1 MGLAEWK
8 ARCQETTHLSGC
20 TSREMH
26 DKQLTSICSRRAIY
40 FKWHFCFLSKST
52 RVTWINPLHP
62 ESAPSYKATG
72 AVCSAGAYWP
82 VPWDSCVPFPPQ
94 LLQLHKEKKNSVG
107 WLPKSKS
114 SLPHQTKVSPCISFP
129 STGTKYSWAIWPP
142 WSSSSKKKKWLGLP
156 KQESIH
162 WFQGSHTSS

>member
-1 MGLAEWK
+1 MKQSRAAVGLTRWE

-20 TSREMH
+20 TSIEMP

-82 VPWDSCVPFPPQ
+82 VPWESCVPFPPQ
-94 LLQLHKEKKNSVG
+94 LLQLHKGKNSVG
-107 WLPKSKS
+107 WLPKSRS
-114 SLPHQTKVSPCISFP
+114 SLPHQTKVSLASPFHHRAQNTAELFGHP
-129 STGTKYSWAIWPP
+129 GVLVA
-142 WSSSSKKKKWLGLP
+142 KKMVG
-156 KQESIH
+156 IA
-162 WFQGSHTSS
+162 